1 MKRVFLIVLDSF
13 GIGAMEDAADYGD
26 IGVDT
31 LYSVSGRS
39 EERRVGK
46 ECL

>member
-1 MKRVFLIVLDSF
+1 MVSCIHRPSNVTQIK
-13 GIGAMEDAADYGD
+13 GD
-26 IGVDT
+26 ILLID
-31 LYSVSGRS
+31 SGLDAMQDSTRS